1 MGLILEASQDKSNPP
16 SLGQT
21 FNVKC
26 WMAAVMYPESSQG
39 GAQCWG
45 SGCMSNTAE
54 LPKTELRGAGT
65 RPLNRVQGSAKH
77 GNFPTDP
84 FDRVSKTF
92 KRFIAFDQ

>member
-1 MGLILEASQDKSNPP
+1 
-16 SLGQT
+16 
-21 FNVKC
+21 
-26 WMAAVMYPESSQG
+26 
-39 GAQCWG
+39 
-45 SGCMSNTAE
+45 MSNTAE